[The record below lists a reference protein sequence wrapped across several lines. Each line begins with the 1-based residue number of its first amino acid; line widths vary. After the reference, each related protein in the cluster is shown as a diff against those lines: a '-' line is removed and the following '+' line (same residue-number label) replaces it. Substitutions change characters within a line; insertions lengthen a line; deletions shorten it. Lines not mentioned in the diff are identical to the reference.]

1 MEYIDPPNG
10 NDAIKNAKPNCIFC
24 EYSASSN
31 DEENLV
37 LARNTSAF
45 VIMNR
50 YPYSVGHLMVV
61 PYRHTADF
69 PGLSDTEKSE
79 IFSLAQKAVSIL
91 SKIMNAD
98 GFNIGMNIGRAA
110 GAGIETHL
118 HLHIVPRWNGDINF
132 MSVTAE
138 TKVLP
143 EALAITWNRL
153 SHEWNSV
160 NIS

>member
-1 MEYIDPPNG
+1 
-10 NDAIKNAKPNCIFC
+10 
-24 EYSASSN
+24 
-31 DEENLV
+31 
-37 LARNTSAF
+37 
-45 VIMNR
+45 
-50 YPYSVGHLMVV
+50 MVV